1 MLKLPSLT
9 ELFFG
14 KGVDPAT
21 YIGENKA
28 PAYLTGKGKKQ
39 NKSTEKAITAEKP
52 VKKKPI
58 KEVQTKAPK
67 NAKTAEK
74 PRGTNKDLK
83 SQEMLKKFKVKKQYM
98 TDRLEKTVKELLEEI
113 EQLTKRIKKLEK
125 TVAFH
130 EAIRRR

>member
-21 YIGENKA
+21 YRGENKA
-28 PAYLTGKGKKQ
+28 PAYLSGKGKKL
-39 NKSTEKAITAEKP
+39 NKSTEKAIT
-52 VKKKPI
+52 KKPI

-74 PRGTNKDLK
+74 PRGTRKDYVLDKKLK
-83 SQEMLKKFKVKKQYM
+83 EVKK
-98 TDRLEKTVKELLEEI
+98 KS
-113 EQLTKRIKKLEK
+113 IKK
-125 TVAFH
+125 
-130 EAIRRR
+130 

>member
-21 YIGENKA
+21 YRGENKA
-28 PAYLTGKGKKQ
+28 PAYLTGKGKKL

-67 NAKTAEK
+67 IAK
-74 PRGTNKDLK
+74 
-83 SQEMLKKFKVKKQYM
+83 
-98 TDRLEKTVKELLEEI
+98 
-113 EQLTKRIKKLEK
+113 KKLTTK
-125 TVAFH
+125 K
-130 EAIRRR
+130 

>member
-1 MLKLPSLT
+1 MWKPISEWPTLT

-21 YIGENKA
+21 YA
-28 PAYLTGKGKKQ
+28 PSYLSGKGKKKI

-67 NAKTAEK
+67 NAKTEK
-74 PRGTNKDLK
+74 
-83 SQEMLKKFKVKKQYM
+83 KKKITTKK
-98 TDRLEKTVKELLEEI
+98 
-113 EQLTKRIKKLEK
+113 
-125 TVAFH
+125 
-130 EAIRRR
+130 

>member
-21 YIGENKA
+21 YA
-28 PAYLTGKGKKQ
+28 PAYLSGKGKKL
-39 NKSTEKAITAEKP
+39 NNNTEKAIT
-52 VKKKPI
+52 KKPI

-74 PRGTNKDLK
+74 PRGTRKDYALDKKLK
-83 SQEMLKKFKVKKQYM
+83 EVKK
-98 TDRLEKTVKELLEEI
+98 KS
-113 EQLTKRIKKLEK
+113 IKK
-125 TVAFH
+125 
-130 EAIRRR
+130 